1 MSAGRPAW
9 LDRVLAEVERE
20 QPAAFEIFAPPVDPE
35 RRSAVLMLFGPTGD
49 GGTDV
54 VLTARSRDLRAHPG
68 QVSFPGG
75 RIDPTDAGPVEPLQL
90 PSEFTQTTNQ
100 RSVSIGLPGP
110 SMASHQPA
118 SGLPA
123 LIAAC
128 ASGESPVTISTA
140 LSRASLSVPQV

>member
-1 MSAGRPAW
+1 MPSPRTTSNAALAPSSTDNSGKSRRYSAP
-9 LDRVLAEVERE
+9 LAG
-20 QPAAFEIFAPPVDPE
+20 
-35 RRSAVLMLFGPTGD
+35 L
-49 GGTDV
+49 
-54 VLTARSRDLRAHPG
+54 
-68 QVSFPGG
+68 
-75 RIDPTDAGPVEPLQL
+75 TDAGPVDPLQL

-110 SMASHQPA
+110 SMASHQPG

-140 LSRASLSVPQV
+140 LSRASLSVPHVS

>member
-54 VLTARSRDLRAHPG
+54 VLTASATEARSEAALTATATTTVSPIVRASAVAAERRALRPMLRAAIRHP
-68 QVSFPGG
+68 PP
-75 RIDPTDAGPVEPLQL
+75 RRP
-90 PSEFTQTTNQ
+90 
-100 RSVSIGLPGP
+100 
-110 SMASHQPA
+110 
-118 SGLPA
+118 
-123 LIAAC
+123 
-128 ASGESPVTISTA
+128 
-140 LSRASLSVPQV
+140 